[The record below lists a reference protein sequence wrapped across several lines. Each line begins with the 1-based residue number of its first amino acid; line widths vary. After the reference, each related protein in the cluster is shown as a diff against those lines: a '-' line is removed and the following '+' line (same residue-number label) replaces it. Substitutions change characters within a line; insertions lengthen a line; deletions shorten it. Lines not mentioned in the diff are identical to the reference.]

1 MPFVSPSITNSSA
14 FETCSSNESYLPLTI
29 FIEVIKYLK
38 FGKPKY
44 KVKNNALKTNKIITK
59 GAPLK
64 TSKNTILDMKS
75 EKGLNASSIF

>member
-1 MPFVSPSITNSSA
+1 MFM
-14 FETCSSNESYLPLTI
+14 
-29 FIEVIKYLK
+29 EVIKYLK

-44 KVKNNALKTNKIITK
+44 KVKNNALKTNNIITK